1 MQGTRSR
8 RGAKGLS
15 GLWVCWLFCWQ
26 MLTGASALEPIPERL
41 VVLTFDDSAK
51 THFTN
56 VRSLLLELGFGATFF
71 VTEGFDFRENKG
83 DYMTWEEI
91 AQLHRDGFEIGNH
104 SRDHLAMTAQNLAD
118 YDVQLAAIDD
128 ACQRHGIPRPVS
140 FAYPGNAIDRNALAV
155 LRRHGIRFAR
165 RGGAPEFDYKS
176 GRGVAYE
183 PRLDDPLLI
192 PSAGD
197 ARPDWTLQDLER
209 AVSLARGGRVAVLQ
223 FHGVPDTAHDWVTT
237 PLGLFEQ
244 YMRYLQRSGFRVIAM
259 RDLARY
265 VDPDI
270 HPSDPWGPIED
281 RRERLANSLPLE
293 EIREPQGEA
302 ETSYWLRVMADHGFS
317 RVDIQAATG
326 WSMERIERE
335 LRSADVVLTGTTANR
350 ADSIHVL
357 PYPGG
362 RHPRAAFL
370 DGAIR
375 PQRET
380 KVSVFPPWD
389 DGGYVVVDVPEAIW
403 IDAVPKRQLLYLAH
417 THIPTLWS
425 KNGQAMEPLEWQ
437 RGEPNRLT
445 MTRTLPNR
453 VRINTVVSYDRQSLR
468 MELELHNA
476 TSQMLTGLVVQNC
489 VMLAAARDFASV
501 EPKRIRIE
509 KSLIA
514 CGNADGNR
522 WVITGWRPTVRTWAN
537 PPCPC
542 IHSDPQIPDCPPG
555 ESRSVSGWLSFY
567 RGDDIESELQRLSEL
582 RWAP

>member
-1 MQGTRSR
+1 MNGIPSR
-8 RGAKGLS
+8 FGAKRLVG
-15 GLWVCWLFCWQ
+15 WLICSLLAGQ
-26 MLTGASALEPIPERL
+26 MLTAASAVEPMPERL

-51 THFTN
+51 SHFTN
-56 VRSLLLELGFGATFF
+56 ARPLLLELGFGATFF
-71 VTEGFDFRENKG
+71 VTEGFDFSDNKR

-104 SRDHLAMTAQNLAD
+104 SRDHLAMNAQNLAD

-140 FAYPGNAIDRNALAV
+140 FAYPGNAIDRDALAI

-165 RGGAPEFDYKS
+165 RGGAPEFDYRS

-197 ARPDWTLQDLER
+197 ARPDWTMPDFER

-237 PLGLFEQ
+237 PFALFEQ
-244 YMRYLQRSGFRVIAM
+244 YMRYLQRGGFHVVAL

-281 RRERLANSLPLE
+281 RRERLAKGLPLE
-293 EIREPQGEA
+293 ETREPRDEA
-302 ETSYWLRVMADHGFS
+302 DSNFWLRVMADHGFS
-317 RVDIQAATG
+317 RSEIQAATG
-326 WSMERIERE
+326 WPLEKIEQE
-335 LRSADVVLTGTTANR
+335 IRSAGVAWTDTKANR
-350 ADSIHVL
+350 ADAIHVL

-380 KVSVFPPWD
+380 KVSVFAPWEG
-389 DGGYVVVDVPEAIW
+389 GGYVVVDVPEAIW
-403 IDAVPKRQLLYLAH
+403 MDAVPKRQLLYLAH
-417 THIPTLWS
+417 THVPTIWS
-425 KNGQAMEPLEWQ
+425 KSGQAMEPLEWQ
-437 RGEPNRLT
+437 RGQPNRLT

-453 VRINTVVSYDRQSLR
+453 VRIDSVVSYDQQALR
-468 MELELHNA
+468 MQLELHNA
-476 TSQMLTGLVVQNC
+476 TSEMLTGLVVQNC
-489 VMLAAARDFASV
+489 VMLAAAPDFASV
-501 EPKRIRIE
+501 EPERIRIRQP
-509 KSLIA
+509 LIA
-514 CGNADGNR
+514 CGSADGMR

-555 ESRSVSGWLSFY
+555 ESRKVTGWLSYY
-567 RGDDIESELQRLSEL
+567 RGADIETELQRLAEL
-582 RWAP
+582 DWTP